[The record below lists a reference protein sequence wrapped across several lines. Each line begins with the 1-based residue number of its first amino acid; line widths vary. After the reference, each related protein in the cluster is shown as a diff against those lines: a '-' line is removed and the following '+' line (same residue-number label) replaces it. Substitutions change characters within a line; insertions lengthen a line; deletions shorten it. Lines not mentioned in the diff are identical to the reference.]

1 MDVHAVEGVL
11 ADILEKIPG
20 LHGVLLI
27 TDDGFPIVST
37 LQAGETETKSTAVGA
52 ILCES
57 GERGI
62 GELDLGS
69 MDAVV
74 TIGDDGFFVV
84 RRVAKE
90 MLLMAVAP
98 HDVLLGNALLR
109 IRRAVPRLIECLQG
123 S

>member
-11 ADILEKIPG
+11 SEILEKIPG

-27 TDDGFPIVST
+27 TDDGFPIVIS
-37 LQAGETETKSTAVGA
+37 LQAGEKATKSTAVGA

-62 GELDLGS
+62 GELGLGS

-74 TIGDDGFFVV
+74 TMGNDGFFVV
-84 RRVAKE
+84 RRVAEE
-90 MLLMAVAP
+90 MLLMAVAS

-109 IRRAVPRLIECLQG
+109 IRRAVPRLLECLEG

>member
-1 MDVHAVEGVL
+1 MDVKAVEGVL
-11 ADILEKIPG
+11 SEILEKIPG

-37 LQAGETETKSTAVGA
+37 LQAGEPETKSTAVGA

-62 GELDLGS
+62 GELGLGA

-98 HDVLLGNALLR
+98 HDVLLGNALMR
-109 IRRAVPRLIECLQG
+109 IRRAVPRLVECLQG